1 MPRST
6 HSVGAVKT
14 ESDGPYDAHSVQSN
28 SEFYFVYPGDLD
40 TRTGGYTYDKR
51 LIEELGLLGLRINPV
66 SLPQCSLD
74 MNQSARRRVQ
84 EKLAAIP
91 EGSVVVMD
99 GLALGVLDRETTE
112 VRHRLRLVA
121 LCHHPLALESGL
133 NSAEQSR
140 LFESERLALANVHA
154 TLVTS
159 DSTRRILI
167 DDFGVGEDSITV
179 AVPGTDRRPFAACT
193 GNPPRLLTV
202 GSLTRR
208 KAHDVLISALADLAA
223 LDWEARFVGGDHFDA
238 TWAQRLHVQVAA
250 ENLGHR
256 IQFAGLVPDIEPE
269 YQQADVF
276 ILPSRFEGYGMVFA
290 EALSAGLPVIAAKAG
305 AVPDVVPG
313 TAGLLVAPDDPE
325 ALAEAIHKLLT
336 IAGLRQQLQQGA
348 RACAA
353 ELPTW
358 RDSAGKVCRRLREV
372 SQA

>member
-6 HSVGAVKT
+6 HSVRPAATK
-14 ESDGPYDAHSVQSN
+14 SDGTRNAHSLQSN
-28 SEFYFVYPGDLD
+28 SEFYLVYPGDLD

-51 LIEELGLLGLRINPV
+51 LIEELGQLGLRINPV
-66 SLPQCSLD
+66 SLPQCSPD
-74 MNQSARRRVQ
+74 MSQGARLMVQ
-84 EKLAAIP
+84 EKLVAIP
-91 EGSVVVMD
+91 EGSVVVID

-112 VRHRLRLVA
+112 VRQRLRLVA

-133 NSAEQSR
+133 NSAEQSQ
-140 LFESERLALANVHA
+140 LFESERRALANVHA

-159 DSTRRILI
+159 DSTRRILT
-167 DDFGVGEDSITV
+167 DDFGVCEDSITV
-179 AVPGTDRRPFAACT
+179 AVPGTDRRPFAECA
-193 GNPPRLLTV
+193 GSPPRLLTV

-208 KAHDVLISALADLAA
+208 KAHDVLISALADVAA

-238 TWAQRLHVQVAA
+238 KWAQRLRAQVAA
-250 ENLGHR
+250 ENLEHR
-256 IQFAGLVPDIEPE
+256 IQFAGLVPDVEPE

-313 TAGLLVAPDDPE
+313 TAGILVAPDDQD
-325 ALAEAIHKLLT
+325 ALAGAIHKLLT
-336 IAGLRQQLQQGA
+336 TAGLHQQLQQGA

-353 ELPTW
+353 ELPSW
-358 RDSAGKVCRRLREV
+358 RDTAEKVCRRLREV
-372 SQA
+372 SQV

>member
-1 MPRST
+1 MSQ
-6 HSVGAVKT
+6 GAR
-14 ESDGPYDAHSVQSN
+14 H
-28 SEFYFVYPGDLD
+28 
-40 TRTGGYTYDKR
+40 
-51 LIEELGLLGLRINPV
+51 
-66 SLPQCSLD
+66 
-74 MNQSARRRVQ
+74 RVQ
-84 EKLAAIP
+84 EKLASIP
-91 EGSVVVMD
+91 EDSVVVMD
-99 GLALGVLDRETTE
+99 GLALGVLNRETTE
-112 VRHRLRLVA
+112 VRNRLRLVA

-140 LFESERLALANVHA
+140 LFESERLALENVHA

-159 DSTRRILI
+159 DSTRRILT

-179 AVPGTDRRPFAACT
+179 AMPGTDRRSFSACT
-193 GNPPRLLTV
+193 GSPPRLLTV

-208 KAHDVLISALADLAA
+208 KAHDVLIAALADLAA

-238 TWAQRLHVQVAA
+238 AWVQRLRVQVAS
-250 ENLGHR
+250 ENLEHR

-325 ALAEAIHKLLT
+325 ALAGAIHKLLT
-336 IAGLRQQLQQGA
+336 TAGLRQQLQQGA

-358 RDSAGKVCRRLREV
+358 RESAEKVCRRLREV